1 MAVRKI
7 KAKLILQLY
16 ERNHLTQRS
25 IAQNYKMSRSSISEV
40 LSAAKER
47 NIHYSDIENKSE
59 EEVYD
64 ILFPEKF
71 SFMDIYESVDY
82 EYVHKELS
90 KTGVTLKLLWQEYGD
105 ECKKKKLNYF

>member
-1 MAVRKI
+1 
-7 KAKLILQLY
+7 
-16 ERNHLTQRS
+16 
-25 IAQNYKMSRSSISEV
+25 MSRSSISEV
-40 LSAAKER
+40 LSAAKEK
-47 NIHYSDIENKSE
+47 NIHYNDIENKSE

-71 SFMDIYESVDY
+71 SFMDIYEPVDY

-105 ECKKKKLNYF
+105 ECKKEKRFSYGLYKVL